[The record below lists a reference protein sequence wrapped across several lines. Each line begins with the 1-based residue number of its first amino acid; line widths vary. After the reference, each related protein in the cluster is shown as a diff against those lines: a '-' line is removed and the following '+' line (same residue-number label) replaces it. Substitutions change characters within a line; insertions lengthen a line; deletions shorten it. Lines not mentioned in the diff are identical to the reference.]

1 MYDEFEYSS
10 EKAREFYIFIK
21 SALHTR
27 LLRRNR
33 RV

>member
-10 EKAREFYIFIK
+10 EKAREFCIFIK
-21 SALHTR
+21 R